1 MPPSADIDALFQ
13 LPPDKFTAARHDL
26 AARLKA
32 AGKPDDAARVK
43 GLAKPPLSAWVVN
56 QLFWRHKI
64 SFDRLMTAGER
75 LRKAQASQLKGAR
88 GQGEGG
94 GGKGSDLRETLEAR
108 RLALGELSK
117 DAASLLRES
126 GHAASPD
133 LMRKISTTLEA
144 LATFANHPSAPQ
156 AGHLTADIAAPG
168 FEALAALI
176 PREPASAFAKA
187 TADKKAGLHNHK
199 ASDEPF
205 KVIPFARKQAP
216 ARSTDPRLKDPKER
230 KKQEDADRKAR
241 LAAATAAIQAA
252 EQSLAEARKAA
263 ARAEGA
269 LKKAAAR
276 AKETQREKE
285 AAGARYEKLT
295 AGADTARQDARK
307 VAAEAEDAAQAVE
320 DAEREVEEARRT
332 KAALASGE

>member
-1 MPPSADIDALFQ
+1 VGDIDALFQ
-13 LPPDKFTAARHDL
+13 LPPDQFTAARNDL

-32 AGKPDDAARVK
+32 AGKPDEAARVK

-56 QLFWRHKI
+56 QLFWRQKK

-75 LRKAQASQLKGAR
+75 LRNAQASQLKGGGAK
-88 GQGEGG
+88 GG
-94 GGKGSDLRETLEAR
+94 GGKGSDLREPLEAR

-187 TADKKAGLHNHK
+187 TADKKAGLHNRK

-216 ARSTDPRLKDPKER
+216 ARSKDPKER
-230 KKQEDADRKAR
+230 KKQEDADRRAR

-252 EQSLAEARKAA
+252 EESLAEARKAA